1 MRPDS
6 KLCFDFSLPVDKS
19 QLEEL
24 ESEKDDEE
32 EVAKNSATEENEKDA
47 GEGDGGAEKK
57 VEAGFADSQILRSSS
72 GIFQLVHDQEE
83 TTEDSSGDEADDD
96 GEEEHGHDSS
106 TS

>member
-47 GEGDGGAEKK
+47 EEGDGGAENK
-57 VEAGFADSQILRSSS
+57 VEAGFAASQILRPS
-72 GIFQLVHDQEE
+72 
-83 TTEDSSGDEADDD
+83 
-96 GEEEHGHDSS
+96 
-106 TS
+106 